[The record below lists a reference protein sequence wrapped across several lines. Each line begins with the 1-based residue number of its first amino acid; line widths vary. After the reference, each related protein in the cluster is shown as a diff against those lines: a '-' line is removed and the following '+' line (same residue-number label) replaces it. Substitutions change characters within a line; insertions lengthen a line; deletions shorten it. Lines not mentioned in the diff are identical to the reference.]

1 MNGLTDKSPGFQTHE
16 GLCLTA
22 CARAEVRCGKASG
35 CGIGVMNVTD
45 AKRKR
50 QPKERQSFS

>member
-1 MNGLTDKSPGFQTHE
+1 M
-16 GLCLTA
+16 
-22 CARAEVRCGKASG
+22 GKESG

-50 QPKERQSFS
+50 QPKEKQSFS